1 MDRYETA
8 RKSDSFLLL
17 LQILIPWLPNVP
29 PALCQPMCSSD
40 AAHQPPC
47 QTHPS
52 LLASPP
58 PPLLTHP
65 VSKQL
70 LSSHQSAPVSSS
82 TSSPYSATSG
92 LCSYP
97 AMNGY
102 SYPSPPYPVGSA
114 GTPACSP
121 QLNTSHSNAAGTGP
135 APSVSCQP
143 LGQANAAVMSAGAG
157 AQSGS
162 QLPSSGGYM
171 NSMNN
176 SQASVSCLDA
186 DSQALSAAAGNISQ
200 PSASSGCMDAGLSNS
215 FHPSP
220 TDCAIS
226 APARNDQQPCPHSC
240 SINTG
245 AINNLPYPASN
256 INMDVLNYTQGSDSC
271 MNAGAMDDQQ
281 MAADVL
287 CHLQNG
293 EDQVSPETP
302 TFHPSCSHTGT
313 PHSASFLSSSTMSAR
328 AGRSEPSSASYNHT
342 LQQGLSVK
350 LETNCY
356 HVLSTVDIPN
366 SDKVLQTRQDHPS
379 LPPYNVFLSRS
390 AFLTRLPGNAG
401 QAGCMMGD
409 GSVMLPPPSLANTS
423 SETRLQHNTSGSQHT
438 NSQAAFHRY
447 VLHFYLQIGTKLQ
460 PSNSASQVC
469 IILLSTNQ
477 HSAST
482 FTFLFTC
489 MYCTSSDKSTPSFNP
504 QIPLHWYVLY
514 FYLQIYTVLQ
524 PSSSYS

>member
-8 RKSDSFLLL
+8 HKSDSFFLL

-29 PALCQPMCSSD
+29 PALYQPMCSSD
-40 AAHQPPC
+40 AAHWPPC

-52 LLASPP
+52 LSAYPP
-58 PPLLTHP
+58 PPLLTNP
-65 VSKQL
+65 ISKQL
-70 LSSHQSAPVSSS
+70 LPSHRSAPVSSS
-82 TSSPYSATSG
+82 TPSPYSATSG

-114 GTPACSP
+114 GTPECSP

-135 APSVSCQP
+135 APGVSCQP
-143 LGQANAAVMSAGAG
+143 LGQANAAVLSASAG
-157 AQSGS
+157 AQSA
-162 QLPSSGGYM
+162 SSGGYM

-200 PSASSGCMDAGLSNS
+200 PSASSSCVDAGLSNS

-220 TDCAIS
+220 TNCAIS
-226 APARNDQQPCPHSC
+226 APPRNDQQPCPHSC

-256 INMDVLNYTQGSDSC
+256 INMDVLNYTQGSDRC

-287 CHLQNG
+287 CHLQNA
-293 EDQVSPETP
+293 EDHVSPETP

-313 PHSASFLSSSTMSAR
+313 PCSASFLGSSTMSAR
-328 AGRSEPSSASYNHT
+328 AGRSEPSSASYNYT

-350 LETNCY
+350 LETNRY

-390 AFLTRLPGNAG
+390 AFLTRLPGDAG
-401 QAGCMMGD
+401 QAGCMIG
-409 GSVMLPPPSLANTS
+409 GGNAMLPPPSLANTS
-423 SETRLQHNTSGSQHT
+423 SETRLRQNTSGSQHT
-438 NSQAAFHRY
+438 NPQAALHRY
-447 VLHFYLQIGTKLQ
+447 VLHFYLQINTKLQ
-460 PSNSASQVC
+460 PSNSSSQVC
-469 IILLSTNQ
+469 VILLSTNQ
-477 HSAST
+477 HKAST
-482 FTFLFTC
+482 LKFIFTG
-489 MYCTSSDKSTPSFNP
+489 MYYTSIYKSAQSFNP
-504 QIPLHWYVLY
+504 QVPFHVHVLH
-514 FYLQIYTVLQ
+514 F
-524 PSSSYS
+524 